1 VTTCAYVA
9 TTVLLLTDYTLAC
22 VPSPK
27 ALAAGDRQA
36 GIFTD

>member
-1 VTTCAYVA
+1 M
-9 TTVLLLTDYTLAC
+9 LTDYTPAC

-36 GIFTD
+36 GIFTDHFKICAHRWNL